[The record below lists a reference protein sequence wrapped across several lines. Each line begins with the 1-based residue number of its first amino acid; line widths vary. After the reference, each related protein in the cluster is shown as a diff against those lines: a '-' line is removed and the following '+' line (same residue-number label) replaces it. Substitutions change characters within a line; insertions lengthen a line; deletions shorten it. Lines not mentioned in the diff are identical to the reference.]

1 MYYVLYRIMYN
12 TVLYLYY
19 VLRYPAYGKLCKDFS
34 SERRYT
40 GRKYLLPKKL
50 SKRTLIKVYRNGD
63 YDIHDNITQG
73 AILVSQKDAP
83 WFHKA
88 NRPLT

>member
-1 MYYVLYRIMYN
+1 MQKGGQYARY
-12 TVLYLYY
+12 TV
-19 VLRYPAYGKLCKDFS
+19 VSLRRNSYGKLCKDFS

-50 SKRTLIKVYRNGD
+50 SKRTLIKVYFRYRNGD

-83 WFHKA
+83 
-88 NRPLT
+88 